1 MMCRVVTRKVT
12 SAIEASWMRAMI
24 QLTWKHRPLVE
35 AITIIF
41 LDSVA
46 TLTSVRSVAGFV
58 SNVCRF
64 IEDSIGSRA
73 VMRRRTVVGCSSHS
87 LL

>member
-12 SAIEASWMRAMI
+12 STLEASRMRAML

-46 TLTSVRSVAGFV
+46 ILTSVRSVAGFV
-58 SNVCRF
+58 ANVCRF
-64 IEDSIGSRA
+64 IEESIESRA
-73 VMRRRTVVGCSSHS
+73 VLRRRTVVGCSSHS

>member
-1 MMCRVVTRKVT
+1 MICRVVTRKVT

-35 AITIIF
+35 AITITF
-41 LDSVA
+41 LDWVA
-46 TLTSVRSVAGFV
+46 KLTSVRSVAGFV
-58 SNVCRF
+58 ANICRYILES
-64 IEDSIGSRA
+64 IESRA
-73 VMRRRTVVGCSSHS
+73 VLRRRTVVGFYSHS